1 MTPLYYAFAHISSPY
16 LVKNPI
22 TRFFP
27 AENVPEL
34 EAPVPEILPQ
44 ELDAGVKQ
52 VLSEAIQK
60 SSSSGEKTT
69 NEDADPGVNYE
80 AFGHLEDLNAPGKM
94 LYEAAGKSA
103 VSIQYTKSLANEL
116 GKPSWEG

>member
-1 MTPLYYAFAHISSPY
+1 MILLYYAFAHISSPY

-27 AENVPEL
+27 VEDVPEL
-34 EAPVPEILPQ
+34 EPPVPEIVPQ

-60 SSSSGEKTT
+60 SSNSGEKATD
-69 NEDADPGVNYE
+69 EDTDLGVNYE
-80 AFGHLEDLNAPGKM
+80 AFGHLEDLNAPGKT
-94 LYEAAGKSA
+94 LYEAAGKNMA
-103 VSIQYTKSLANEL
+103 SIQYSKPLANEL
-116 GKPSWEG
+116 EKPNWEG